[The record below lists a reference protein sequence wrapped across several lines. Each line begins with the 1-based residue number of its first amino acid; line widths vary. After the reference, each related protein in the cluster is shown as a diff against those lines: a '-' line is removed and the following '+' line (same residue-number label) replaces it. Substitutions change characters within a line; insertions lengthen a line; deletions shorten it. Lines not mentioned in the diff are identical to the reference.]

1 MLQSRFVPCPGNVN
15 GEFETLLTKINER
28 ETELPVFRETAVSRS
43 PTGVLRDE
51 VTGWVIRS
59 SFELSVTYPA
69 RKFVKIRHAQ
79 SENEDAVIASRIKAT
94 YWDIKLTRLNIISRR
109 RISQ

>member
-1 MLQSRFVPCPGNVN
+1 MLQSRFVLCPGNAN
-15 GEFETLLTKINER
+15 GKFETLLTKINER
-28 ETELPVFRETAVSRS
+28 EPEIPVFRETAVSRS

-51 VTGWVIRS
+51 VTGWVTRS

-69 RKFVKIRHAQ
+69 RKLAMIRHAQ
-79 SENEDAVIASRIKAT
+79 SYDEDAVTASKSKET
-94 YWDIKLTRLNIISRR
+94 CWDIKMARMTITVKR